1 MSDEDDD
8 NFVIIGEALE
18 PLDEDNLPRKK
29 PVTIED
35 QYALD
40 AQGRRRFHGAFTG
53 GFSAGYFNSVGT
65 RDGWRPHQF
74 KSSRSKKA
82 ENVCQRPED
91 FMDDEDTGEFGIAPI
106 GIRAT
111 SDFSNHN
118 ERGIKRGRPRIDD
131 NGPIPGTPV
140 LKELLK
146 PVTDTVGVKLLKQMG
161 WKPGQGVGPRITKRE
176 KNKTRKRNIGLKVYG
191 CSLPDTEM
199 KVPETHSVSSD
210 DDDGDD
216 EVNEEIYF
224 APDDFEPFRCN
235 PKDNYFGIGYSGLN
249 KLSSLSGHINLI
261 NAPAFQMQ
269 DKNKKLS
276 IRGQAFGVGAF
287 EADDDDIYERDDM
300 SRYDFTL
307 GPETKKNNRVAKSS
321 ASESLGCRH
330 LEGFVLGENRLER
343 KKHFSPPKLS
353 ENFKPIHV
361 IRKSRFSPETKE
373 DEITNQLYRKNQ
385 TRSNLNAQDRE
396 RILNDNNQSNNNNG
410 CDLSHSNRE
419 SLMKHNQNIEI
430 SPVSSSSILKP
441 AGSVDTSKSAD
452 NEKSI
457 SKPSWMDKLTMKT
470 FVSGGIE
477 GPSKQNSQNSTTSS
491 ESNVTSIL
499 NETCDSKTNNQN
511 RLNSIPDLVKP
522 FIHDGEKQSRFEKFL
537 EFSPGEEKE
546 KLEHIQSLSMDKWER
561 QREFEEFKM
570 VAKSFK
576 EVNVSRNEKNEIEY
590 KTTVHNLSSDDCA
603 MNAAKMKMF
612 GKFTRTIDIWRP
624 ASAVCKRFNISE
636 PKSGCAQPDT
646 EKVKKYRLFESLDF
660 CDGIGASDIKFQKA
674 VDNISN
680 DNEFKNEKSSVS
692 NHSST
697 KNQIQLLDMMNLDMI
712 SSESHE
718 KSQNLGHID
727 QNIVP
732 KSIDS
737 TLNTDIKKS
746 ESDIKKDNKIT
757 DGSESCLSDIQ
768 VNVNPEAKAD
778 LFKAIFLSSSEAS
791 DSDEEPSEDINSETV
806 KSLLIGKSA
815 NELNT
820 QRNTSPARG
829 IFAQLNLDDMVRSS
843 DNTIMK
849 HEKSIKPEDSK
860 TNRLVK
866 DTDDV
871 KTIQT
876 MNKNSSTSNI
886 INIESDAEIPKD
898 IYGPALPIKLES
910 SHNQASCNQSH
921 SEKLTFKSVIVSKL
935 NNLGKSSKWVEK
947 MQAKK
952 SKKSKKKHKQKE
964 KRKDRKH
971 KHKSKRKKID

>member
-82 ENVCQRPED
+82 ENISQRPED

-140 LKELLK
+140 LRELLR
-146 PVTDTVGVKLLKQMG
+146 PVTDTVGVKLLKKMG

-176 KNKTRKRNIGLKVYG
+176 KNKTRKKNIGLKVYG
-191 CSLPDTEM
+191 CSLPNTEM
-199 KVPETHSVSSD
+199 KIPETHFVSSD
-210 DDDGDD
+210 DDD
-216 EVNEEIYF
+216 EETFF

-261 NAPAFQMQ
+261 DAPAFQMQ

-307 GPETKKNNRVAKSS
+307 GPETKKNNRKAKSS
-321 ASESLGCRH
+321 GFESLSCKH
-330 LEGFVLGENRLER
+330 LEGFVLAETRLER
-343 KKHFSPPKLS
+343 KKLFSPPKLS

-361 IRKSRFSPETKE
+361 IRKSRFSPETNE
-373 DEITNQLYRKNQ
+373 GEITNKLHWKNQ
-385 TRSNLNAQDRE
+385 TRPNLNAQDRE
-396 RILNDNNQSNNNNG
+396 KILNDYNQFNNNSNSDQSN
-410 CDLSHSNRE
+410 SNRE
-419 SLMKHNQNIEI
+419 SLMKLDQNIEI
-430 SPVSSSSILKP
+430 SPVSSTNISKTMGTID
-441 AGSVDTSKSAD
+441 GSESAD

-457 SKPSWMDKLTMKT
+457 SKPSWMDKLTIKS

-477 GPSKQNSQNSTTSS
+477 GPSKQNSQDSTTSS

-499 NETCDSKTNNQN
+499 NETCDSKTSNQN
-511 RLNSIPDLVKP
+511 KLNSIPDLVKP
-522 FIHDGEKQSRFEKFL
+522 FIHDKEKQSRFEKFL
-537 EFSPGEEKE
+537 EFSTGEEKE
-546 KLEHIQSLSMDKWER
+546 KLEHIQPLSMDKWER

-576 EVNVSRNEKNEIEY
+576 QINISQNEKSETEC
-590 KTTVHNLSSDDCA
+590 KTVHNLSSDDCA

-636 PKSGCAQPDT
+636 PKSGCAQPDS

-660 CDGIGASDIKFQKA
+660 SDGIGASDIKFQKA

-680 DNEFKNEKSSVS
+680 DNEYRNEKASAP
-692 NHSST
+692 NHSSI
-697 KNQIQLLDMMNLDMI
+697 KNHIKLLDTHAD
-712 SSESHE
+712 H
-718 KSQNLGHID
+718 K
-727 QNIVP
+727 IVNE
-732 KSIDS
+732 SIDS
-737 TLNTDIKKS
+737 IPNTDIKKS
-746 ESDIKKDNKIT
+746 ESDFKKDNKLAE
-757 DGSESCLSDIQ
+757 GNESCLSDIQ

-791 DSDEEPSEDINSETV
+791 DSDDEPSEDINSETV

-829 IFAQLNLDDMVRSS
+829 IFAQLNLDDMIRS
-843 DNTIMK
+843 N
-849 HEKSIKPEDSK
+849 EKTDD
-860 TNRLVK
+860 K

-871 KTIQT
+871 KMIQT
-876 MNKNSSTSNI
+876 VNKNSSTSNTI
-886 INIESDAEIPKD
+886 DIESEVEIPKD

-910 SHNQASCNQSH
+910 SHKQSSCNQSN

-947 MQAKK
+947 FQEKK
-952 SKKSKKKHKQKE
+952 SKKAKKKHKQKE